1 MAQVNELKMLRNV
14 LVALAAGLAV
24 VIALVIRREVIRDQA
39 LKNTNKNT
47 IDVAISKEDTKSED
61 GTLVNSME
69 KEKASKQQ
77 PVGDQK
83 KDLAM
88 IREFYGHV
96 LSITPGDWNVK
107 KYLSSELAKKIWET
121 EYEGTYSIW
130 VFRTGYQDGYDEPSK
145 ILSISPT
152 QNGWYEVKY
161 SDMGILGKTLV
172 HVSNGRIDDYVAYH
186 KDLQF

>member
-1 MAQVNELKMLRNV
+1 MNELKMLRNV

-130 VFRTGYQDGYDEPSK
+130 EFRTGLQDGPENASK
-145 ILSISPT
+145 IISISAM
-152 QNGWYEVKY
+152 QDGWYEVVY
-161 SDMGILGKTLV
+161 SDMGTRGITLV
-172 HVSNGRIDDYVAYH
+172 HMANGVIDDYKRIEPKPEFV
-186 KDLQF
+186 